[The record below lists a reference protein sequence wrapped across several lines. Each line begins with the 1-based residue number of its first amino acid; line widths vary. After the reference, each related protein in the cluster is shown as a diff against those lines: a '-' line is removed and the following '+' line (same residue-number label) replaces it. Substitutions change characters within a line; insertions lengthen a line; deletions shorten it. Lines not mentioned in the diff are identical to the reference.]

1 MNALPMNY
9 AIAIICAFEIAF
21 VSFLY
26 FFGDTVGAVHAY
38 GGNLHYPIGFVVWS
52 VIVAFF
58 GGTIPL
64 CFTKYFK

>member
-1 MNALPMNY
+1 MKTLPINY
-9 AIAIICAFEIAF
+9 AVLITCIFEIAF

-38 GGNLHYPIGFVVWS
+38 GGYLHYPFELITWS
-52 VIVAFF
+52 IIVAFF
-58 GGTIPL
+58 GGIIPF